1 MRELNIVLAGLIW
14 QEVADYEYLYKELS
28 VPKLSKLLSKA
39 NITGHAGLSYSDFAY
54 SNTKVQIGT
63 TLANNYAAQLNL
75 SGFNSYLLAE
85 PTNLRAD
92 RDRLLIAESELLQLS
107 ETEAHEIIASINQH
121 FEGEVKVFYLRED
134 LWLLGTNLD
143 LHDLNSYPIIDIIG
157 ENVDDYL
164 PEGVS
169 RIYLHKIMN
178 EIQMLLFEHP
188 VNSLRNEDNLLA
200 VNSLWLWDKKI
211 QPLPCKLGK
220 AAHIKT
226 SVKNIK
232 QLISTADC
240 NTLIIDDTYYP
251 AKYRDSFG
259 WVQRLH
265 EIEEYLPEFIMDA
278 LRTGKFKTVNIWLPQ
293 LSNTWQLNINRFDL
307 YKFWRNS
314 DFTQIST
321 QLNCNEN

>member
-1 MRELNIVLAGLIW
+1 MQELNIILAGLIW

-39 NITGHAGLSYSDFAY
+39 NITRHAGLSYSDFAY
-54 SNTKVQIGT
+54 SNTKVQTGT
-63 TLANNYAAQLNL
+63 TLATYYANQLNL
-75 SGFNSYLLAE
+75 SGFKSYLLAE

-92 RDRLLIAESELLQLS
+92 RDRLLIAEAELLQLS
-107 ETEAHEIIASINQH
+107 ETEAHEIISSINQH
-121 FEGEVKVFYLRED
+121 FEGEAKVFYLRED

-188 VNSLRNEDNLLA
+188 VNNLRHEDNLLS
-200 VNSLWLWDKKI
+200 VNSLWLWDKRI
-211 QPLPCKLGK
+211 QPLPCKLGQVTQ
-220 AAHIKT
+220 IKT
-226 SVKNIK
+226 NAENIN
-232 QLISTADC
+232 QLIATADC
-240 NTLIIDDTYYP
+240 NTLIIDDAYYP
-251 AKYRDSFG
+251 VKYRDSFA
-259 WVQRLH
+259 WVQRVH
-265 EIEEYLPEFIMDA
+265 EIEAYLPEFIMST

-293 LSNTWQLNINRFDL
+293 LLDTWQLSINRLDL

-314 DFTQIST
+314 NFTQIST
-321 QLNCNEN
+321 QLNSNES

>member
-1 MRELNIVLAGLIW
+1 MRELNIVLAGLTW

-39 NITGHAGLSYSDFAY
+39 NVTQHTGLSYSDFVY
-54 SNTKVQIGT
+54 SNTKVQTGT
-63 TLANNYAAQLNL
+63 TLATHYATQLNL
-75 SGFNSYLLAE
+75 SGFKSYLLAE

-92 RDRLLIAESELLQLS
+92 RDRLLIAEAELLQLS
-107 ETEAHEIIASINQH
+107 ETEAHGIIASVNQH
-121 FEGEVKVFYLRED
+121 FAGEVKLFYLRED

-143 LHDLNSYPIIDIIG
+143 LHDLNSYPIVDIIG

-164 PEGVS
+164 PAGVS

-178 EIQMLLFEHP
+178 EIQMLLFEHE
-188 VNSLRNEDNLLA
+188 VNNLRHEDNLLA

-211 QPLPCKLGK
+211 QPLPCKFGQVSQIN
-220 AAHIKT
+220 ANAE
-226 SVKNIK
+226 NIK
-232 QLISTADC
+232 KLISTADC
-240 NTLIIDDTYYP
+240 NTLIIDDAYYP
-251 AKYRDSFG
+251 AKYRDSFA
-259 WVQRLH
+259 WVQRVH
-265 EIEEYLPEFIMDA
+265 EIEEYLPEFIMDT
-278 LRTGKFKTVNIWLPQ
+278 LRAGKFKTVNIWLPQ
-293 LSNTWQLNINRFDL
+293 LLNTWQLSINRLDL